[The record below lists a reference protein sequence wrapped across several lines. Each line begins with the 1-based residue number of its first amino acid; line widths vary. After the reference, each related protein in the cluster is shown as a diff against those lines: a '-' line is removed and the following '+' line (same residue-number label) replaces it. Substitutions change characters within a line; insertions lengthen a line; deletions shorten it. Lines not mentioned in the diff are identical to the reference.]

1 MAARILPCRMRMRH
15 LWKKVTV
22 GITALALLAATGC
35 GESVSDT
42 GAAKTDTAAAKTEAG
57 SAAAGNTEAG
67 STEAGS
73 QAAGEAGSIKVWVSS
88 GAEDDTYRDMFT
100 KMETELNI
108 QINDEYY
115 PKDELDSKIQ
125 VAPVV
130 GDAPDMIIADYL
142 QIPSYYEAGMIET
155 LEDRIPAE
163 IKDDLLQSIV
173 DESTYDGHMVST
185 AQFDAGMALW
195 ANKSMLEEAGI
206 RIPASYKD
214 AWDKAEFEDALAK
227 LKANGVEYPIYI
239 RQNKPSS
246 LYFTFMPV
254 LASFGGDYVNRD
266 TMLTEGVLDSEETI
280 AAYSYITWLEEQGY
294 MNGACDYE
302 DAFYGRKESALALLG
317 HWKYTD
323 HVTNLGDDAIL
334 VPIPDFGHGVF
345 TCSGSTVW
353 AMTTAATENGT
364 ADAVWSVMEAG
375 LQPEYINQITDF
387 NGAIPSRKSI
397 LNTKEELKEGGRLY
411 LYREQLEAGISVLR
425 PLTPAHMTIYS
436 AMESATS
443 DIIGGAD
450 AAESLK
456 DASESIDEI
465 IVENEWNLN

>member
-1 MAARILPCRMRMRH
+1 MTAPDCHAEETMRQ
-15 LWKKVTV
+15 LWKKAAV
-22 GITALALLAATGC
+22 GMAVLAFSVSAAGC
-35 GESVSDT
+35 GEKV
-42 GAAKTDTAAAKTEAG
+42 TDTPTTAAQ
-57 SAAAGNTEAG
+57 S
-67 STEAGS
+67 EAGS
-73 QAAGEAGSIKVWVSS
+73 QGESQAEGTEGAGSIKVWVSS
-88 GAEDDTYRDMFT
+88 GAEDDVYREMFK
-100 KMETELNI
+100 KMETEMNLE
-108 QINDEYY
+108 INDEYY
-115 PKDELDSKIQ
+115 PKDELDTKMQ

-142 QIPSYYEAGMIET
+142 QIPSYYEAGMIEA
-155 LEDRIPAE
+155 LEDRMPE
-163 IKDDLLQSIV
+163 DIKSDLLQSII
-173 DESTYDGHMVST
+173 DESTYDGHMVTT

-195 ANKSMLEEAGI
+195 ANKSMLEAAGV
-206 RIPASYKD
+206 RIPVSYKD
-214 AWDKAEFEDALAK
+214 AWDKAEFEDVLAK
-227 LKANGVEYPIYI
+227 LKASGVEYPLYI

-280 AAYSYITWLEEQGY
+280 AAYSYISWLVDQGY
-294 MNGACDYE
+294 INGACDYE

-334 VPIPDFGHGVF
+334 VPVPDFGKGVY
-345 TCSGSTVW
+345 TCSGSVVW
-353 AMTTAATENGT
+353 TMTTAAKDNGT
-364 ADAVWSVMEAG
+364 ADAVWSVMEAS
-375 LQPEYINQITDF
+375 LQPEYISQMVDF
-387 NGAIPSRKSI
+387 NGAIPSRKSV
-397 LNTKEELKEGGRLY
+397 LDTRDELKEGGRMY

-450 AAESLK
+450 AAEALK
-456 DASESIDEI
+456 EAAQSIDEI
-465 IVENEWNLN
+465 ILENEWNLE

>member
-1 MAARILPCRMRMRH
+1 MAKNNLPCRLRMRH

-22 GITALALLAATGC
+22 GITALALMASAAGC

-42 GAAKTDTAAAKTEAG
+42 GAAKTDTTAAKTEAG
-57 SAAAGNTEAG
+57 STEAAGSEAD
-67 STEAGS
+67 T
-73 QAAGEAGSIKVWVSS
+73 QAAQEAGSIKVWVSS
-88 GAEDDTYRDMFT
+88 GAEDDTYREMFT
-100 KMETELNI
+100 KMETEMNI

-142 QIPSYYEAGMIET
+142 QIPSYYEAGIIEN

-173 DESTYDGHMVST
+173 DESTYDGHIITT

-195 ANKSMLEEAGI
+195 ANKSMLEDAGI
-206 RIPASYKD
+206 RIPTSYKD

-227 LKANGVEYPIYI
+227 LKANGVEYPLYI

-246 LYFTFMPV
+246 LYFTYMPV
-254 LASFGGDYVNRD
+254 IASFGGDYVNRD

-294 MNGACDYE
+294 MNSACDYE

-334 VPIPDFGHGVF
+334 VPVPDFGHGVF

-387 NGAIPSRKSI
+387 NGAIPSRKSV
-397 LNTKEELKEGGRLY
+397 LDTKEELKEGGRLY

-443 DIIGGAD
+443 DIIGGAE
-450 AAESLK
+450 AAEALK

>member
-1 MAARILPCRMRMRH
+1 MAKNNLPCRLRMRH

-22 GITALALLAATGC
+22 GITALALMASAAGC

-42 GAAKTDTAAAKTEAG
+42 GAAKTDTTAAKTEAG
-57 SAAAGNTEAG
+57 SAEAAGSEAD
-67 STEAGS
+67 T
-73 QAAGEAGSIKVWVSS
+73 QAAQEAGSIKVWVSS
-88 GAEDDTYRDMFT
+88 GAEDDTYREMFT
-100 KMETELNI
+100 KMETEMNI

-142 QIPSYYEAGMIET
+142 QIPSYYEAGIIEN

-173 DESTYDGHMVST
+173 DESTYDGHIITT

-195 ANKSMLEEAGI
+195 ANKSMLEDAGI
-206 RIPASYKD
+206 RIPTSYKD

-227 LKANGVEYPIYI
+227 LKANGVEYPLYI

-246 LYFTFMPV
+246 LYFTYMPV
-254 LASFGGDYVNRD
+254 IASFGGDYVNRD
-266 TMLTEGVLDSEETI
+266 TMLTEGVLDSEETV

-294 MNGACDYE
+294 MNSACDYE

-334 VPIPDFGHGVF
+334 VPVPDFGHGVF

-353 AMTTAATENGT
+353 AMTTAAAENGT

-387 NGAIPSRKSI
+387 NGAIPSRKSV
-397 LNTKEELKEGGRLY
+397 LDTKEELKEGGRLY

-450 AAESLK
+450 AAEALK